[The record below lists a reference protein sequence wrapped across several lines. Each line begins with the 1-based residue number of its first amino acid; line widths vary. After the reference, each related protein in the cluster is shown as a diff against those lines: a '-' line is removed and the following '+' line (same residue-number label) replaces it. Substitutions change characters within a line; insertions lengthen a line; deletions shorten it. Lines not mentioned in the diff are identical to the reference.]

1 MDQLITA
8 AGPPSQGVSRHRMA
22 GISAATPR
30 GGENALLS
38 LSAGTY
44 NTAAGCFSLQ
54 SNLIGDF
61 NARLELPH
69 PGLTLVAKRSKLKSY
84 ISRMTV
90 ALSSGVFV
98 LPALTPSAQ
107 PQTRPWWFYGCPKG
121 VVAQIPGDVPGPGTA
136 GWTQY
141 QSCLQQNLSV
151 SPQQSAQI
159 APILANEGRKVIAI
173 RNNNS
178 LSGVEKIQ
186 EVTSLQKQSDPQL
199 KAILSSA
206 QYDKLKVVR
215 YQAVRWVTQKRL
227 GWQ

>member
-1 MDQLITA
+1 MQLGTEIGKMT
-8 AGPPSQGVSRHRMA
+8 RELFT
-22 GISAATPR
+22 SAAKCP
-30 GGENALLS
+30 
-38 LSAGTY
+38 
-44 NTAAGCFSLQ
+44 
-54 SNLIGDF
+54 DF
-61 NARLELPH
+61 ANVQLRLR
-69 PGLTLVAKRSKLKSY
+69 PGLSWQTLGLTIAPKGTAMKSY
-84 ISRMTV
+84 ISRIAV
-90 ALSSGVFV
+90 AAALGVSV
-98 LPALTPSAQ
+98 LFALTSSAQ
-107 PQTRPWWFYGCPKG
+107 AQTRPWWFYGCPKG

-141 QSCLQQNLSV
+141 QSCLQQNLTV

-159 APILANEGRKVIAI
+159 APILANEGQKVMAI

-178 LSGVEKIQ
+178 LSNVQKTQ

-215 YQAVRWVTQKRL
+215 YQVVRWVTQKRL

>member
-1 MDQLITA
+1 MRSYIA
-8 AGPPSQGVSRHRMA
+8 RIAV
-22 GISAATPR
+22 
-30 GGENALLS
+30 ALL
-38 LSAGTY
+38 L
-44 NTAAGCFSLQ
+44 
-54 SNLIGDF
+54 
-61 NARLELPH
+61 
-69 PGLTLVAKRSKLKSY
+69 GL
-84 ISRMTV
+84 
-90 ALSSGVFV
+90 FV
-98 LPALTPSAQ
+98 VRALTPTAQ

-159 APILANEGRKVIAI
+159 APILANEGRKVMTI

-178 LSGVEKIQ
+178 LSDAQKIE
-186 EVTSLQKQSDPQL
+186 EVKSLQKQSDPQL

-206 QYDKLKVVR
+206 QYDKLKAVR
-215 YQAVRWVTQKRL
+215 YQAIRWITQKRL

>member
-1 MDQLITA
+1 M
-8 AGPPSQGVSRHRMA
+8 
-22 GISAATPR
+22 
-30 GGENALLS
+30 
-38 LSAGTY
+38 
-44 NTAAGCFSLQ
+44 
-54 SNLIGDF
+54 
-61 NARLELPH
+61 
-69 PGLTLVAKRSKLKSY
+69 KSY
-84 ISRMTV
+84 ISPIAV
-90 ALSSGVFV
+90 AASLGIFV

-121 VVAQIPGDVPGPGTA
+121 VVAQIPGEVPGPDTA

-178 LSGVEKIQ
+178 LSGVQKVQ

-206 QYDKLKVVR
+206 QYDKLNVVR
-215 YQAVRWVTQKRL
+215 YQAVRWLTQRRL

>member
-1 MDQLITA
+1 LPDPPTYNPAEEKEKEMKGYIRRIA
-8 AGPPSQGVSRHRMA
+8 AV
-22 GISAATPR
+22 
-30 GGENALLS
+30 LS
-38 LSAGTY
+38 LG
-44 NTAAGCFSLQ
+44 
-54 SNLIGDF
+54 I
-61 NARLELPH
+61 
-69 PGLTLVAKRSKLKSY
+69 
-84 ISRMTV
+84 
-90 ALSSGVFV
+90 FV
-98 LPALTPSAQ
+98 VPALTPLAQ

-121 VVAQIPGDVPGPGTA
+121 VIAQIPGDVPGPGTA

-178 LSGVEKIQ
+178 LSDVQKGQ